1 MKIKQMQDL
10 LDINCMEYARYV
22 ITDRAIVDIRDGMKP
37 IHRRILWSMYNDG
50 LLHNKN
56 RTKSA
61 NACSSV
67 LRYSPH
73 GDASVYQAAVRLA
86 NDSVNIN
93 LIDGKGSFGTVTS
106 RDISPGAMRYT
117 EMRLA
122 PITQE
127 LLKDI
132 NKDVVDM
139 VDNYDNSRKEPEVLP
154 SPLPMI
160 LINPNLG
167 IAVGLASNICGY
179 NIKDVCENAAKV
191 MKGEECNVMYPE
203 FSTGEHIINNP
214 DIFSQIH
221 NTGRGTIKL
230 RAKYKVEG
238 NSIVITN
245 IPYTSTRETIIES
258 VIELIKKG
266 TIKEIIDINDNSGIK
281 GFDITIDIKKN
292 TNVELLMEKLYKLT
306 PLENTFSANFTVL
319 HEGKPRVLGVKDILN
334 HWCDFRISTKKRSII
349 HDINKINKELELLH
363 GLGKILTSINECIDI
378 IKTSKSDKDAILK
391 LMKTYQ
397 LNEIQA
403 DYVAN
408 TKIRSLNIDNINRQL
423 NKIKELEDSFEKLNS
438 LLQDDRSIRELL
450 SKELIELG
458 RKYNTPRKTTLLDLQ
473 DLKMD
478 EDVLIEDYNL
488 NTVLSKDGYLKK
500 VKLTS
505 LRGAS
510 EYKFKDGDEL
520 LSLRQTSNKNDLLVF
535 TSKQNCYK
543 LKIHEIQDHK
553 PSVLGLYLPSQ
564 LQLDEDEYIVDVIPT
579 NYSEEILIAYENGKV
594 ARVPLSSY
602 KTKTNRT
609 KLSNAT
615 YSEGIV
621 GIHIYEDIKY
631 ILATNDKALIFKGRE
646 IPLKTSRNTQGITVM
661 KHSNMGKVVKFKR
674 VSDCKLDT
682 QSRYIAEGNG
692 KAGKKIHRNDEI

>member
-203 FSTGEHIINNP
+203 FGTGEHIINNP

-238 NSIVITN
+238 NSIIITN

-334 HWCDFRISTKKRSII
+334 HWCDFRISTKKRSIM

-478 EDVLIEDYNL
+478 EDVFIEDYNL
-488 NTVLSKDGYLKK
+488 NIVLSKEGYLKK

-535 TSKQNCYK
+535 TTKQNCYK

-553 PSVLGLYLPSQ
+553 PSVLGLYLPSY
-564 LQLDEDEYIVDVIPT
+564 LQLEEGEYIIDIIPT
-579 NYSEEILIAYENGKV
+579 NYTEELLVAYANGKV
-594 ARVPLSSY
+594 SRVPLSSY
-602 KTKTNRT
+602 QTKTNRT
-609 KLSNAT
+609 KLANST
-615 YSEGIV
+615 HTEKIV
-621 GIHIYEDIKY
+621 GMDIYEDTKY
-631 ILATNDKALIFKGRE
+631 ILRTEDKALIFKSKN
-646 IPLKTSRNTQGITVM
+646 IPVKSSRSTQGVIVM
-661 KHSNMGKVVKFKR
+661 QHKDMGEVVKFKK

-682 QSRYIAEGNG
+682 QSRYIPEGNG
-692 KAGKKIHRNDEI
+692 KAGKPIKGLDII

>member
-266 TIKEIIDINDNSGIK
+266 TTKEIIDINDNSGIK

-334 HWCDFRISTKKRSII
+334 HWCDFRISTKKRSIM

-363 GLGKILTSINECIDI
+363 GLGKILASINECIDI

-553 PSVLGLYLPSQ
+553 PSSLGLYLPSH
-564 LQLDEDEYIVDVIPT
+564 LQLNEDEYIIDVIPT

-602 KTKTNRT
+602 ATKTNRI

-615 YSEGIV
+615 HSENIV

-661 KHSNMGKVVKFKR
+661 KHSNMGKVVKFKK

-682 QSRYIAEGNG
+682 QSRYIPEGNG
-692 KAGKKIHRNDEI
+692 KAGKPIKSSDII

>member
-203 FSTGEHIINNP
+203 FGTGEHIINNP

-238 NSIVITN
+238 NSIIITN

-334 HWCDFRISTKKRSII
+334 HWCDFRISTKKRSIM

-478 EDVLIEDYNL
+478 EDVFIEDYNL
-488 NTVLSKDGYLKK
+488 NIVLSKEGYLKK

-535 TSKQNCYK
+535 TTKQNCYK

-564 LQLDEDEYIVDVIPT
+564 LQLDEDEHIVDVIPT

-661 KHSNMGKVVKFKR
+661 KHSNMGKVVKFKK

-682 QSRYIAEGNG
+682 QSRYIPEGNG
-692 KAGKKIHRNDEI
+692 KAGKKIHKNDEI

>member
-10 LDINCMEYARYV
+10 LDVNCMEYAKYV

-37 IHRRILWSMYNDG
+37 IHRRILWSMYDDG

-122 PITQE
+122 PITQV

-132 NKDVVDM
+132 NKNVVDM

-154 SPLPMI
+154 SPIPMI

-179 NIKDVCENAAKV
+179 NIKDVCENASKI
-191 MKGEECNVMYPE
+191 MLGEEPSVMYPE
-203 FSTGEHIINNP
+203 FSTGEYIVNNQSV
-214 DIFSQIH
+214 FEQIH
-221 NTGRGTIKL
+221 NTGKGTVRL

-238 NSIVITN
+238 NSIVVTN
-245 IPYTSTRETIIES
+245 IPYTSTREAIIES
-258 VIELIKKG
+258 VIDLIKKG

-281 GFDITIDIKKN
+281 GFDITIDVKKN
-292 TNVELLMEKLYKLT
+292 TNIELLMEKLYKLT

-319 HEGKPRVLGVKDILN
+319 HNGRPKVLGIKDILRY
-334 HWCDFRISTKKRSII
+334 WCDFRINTKKRSLVY
-349 HDINKINKELELLH
+349 DIEKISKELELLH
-363 GLGKILTSINECIDI
+363 GLGKILTSIDECIDI
-378 IKTSKSDKDAILK
+378 IKNSKNDKDAISK
-391 LMKTYQ
+391 LIDKYK
-397 LNEIQA
+397 LNETQA
-403 DYVAN
+403 EYVAN
-408 TKIRSLNIDNINRQL
+408 IKIRSLNQDNINKQL
-423 NKIKELEDSFEKLNS
+423 NKTKELENELEKLNA
-438 LLQDDRSIRELL
+438 LLCDEASIRKTLSEELL
-450 SKELIELG
+450 ELG
-458 RKYNTPRKTTLLDLQ
+458 EKYNVPRKTTLLDLQ
-473 DLKMD
+473 DTKLK
-478 EDVLIEDYNL
+478 EDILIDDYNL
-488 NTVLSKDGYLKK
+488 NLVLSKEGYLKK

-505 LRGAS
+505 LRGSS
-510 EYKFKDGDEL
+510 EYKFKDGDRL

-535 TSKQNCYK
+535 TNKQNCYK

-553 PSVLGLYLPSQ
+553 PSVLGLYLPSH
-564 LQLDEDEYIVDVIPT
+564 LQLEEGENVIDVIPT
-579 NYSEEILIAYENGKV
+579 NYSEEILIGYENGKV

-602 KTKTNRT
+602 ATKTNRT

-615 YSEGIV
+615 HSEKIIGM
-621 GIHIYEDIKY
+621 HIYEDTKY
-631 ILATNDKALIFKGRE
+631 ILATEDKALIFKGRD
-646 IPLKTSRNTQGITVM
+646 IPLKASRNTQGITTM
-661 KHSNMGKVVKFKR
+661 KYLNMGNVIKFKR

-682 QSRYIAEGNG
+682 QARYIPEGKG
-692 KAGKKIHRNDEI
+692 KSGRKISKNDEI